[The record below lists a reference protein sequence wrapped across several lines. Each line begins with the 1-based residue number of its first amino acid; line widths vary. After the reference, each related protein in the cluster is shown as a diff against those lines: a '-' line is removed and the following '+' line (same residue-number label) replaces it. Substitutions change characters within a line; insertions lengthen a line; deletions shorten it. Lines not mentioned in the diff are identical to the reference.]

1 MSNLHNVADLLY
13 QYLSDDFVISKRIPF
28 LVACTKQDE
37 TRAKTAKAIFTQLE
51 KEFNTI
57 RETRLGALDTTS
69 GDGEVPK
76 ILGNPNREFSF
87 ADISNNIEFIDCS
100 SSPKSSSTEAII
112 KWIDT
117 TV

>member
-1 MSNLHNVADLLY
+1 MLNYFTLV
-13 QYLSDDFVISKRIPF
+13 F
-28 LVACTKQDE
+28 LILVFC
-37 TRAKTAKAIFTQLE
+37 LNS
-51 KEFNTI
+51 NTI